1 MTEET
6 EHSCH
11 MTINPRDY
19 DLDEL
24 RKMARQRD
32 DRDNGLADDDDDVPD
47 PSNLEM
53 GLEDVDE
60 DALAGNSFRSGLYR
74 ELLPFLGG
82 SQAEKPYLASLPEN
96 YAAEFVVFEWLE
108 FLLMHSGYQG
118 ADEALDY
125 YADID
130 WITEDVQSD
139 LSDYLLG
146 IDESSTNDGNE
157 LSVDDHMLSLVY
169 IAKLT
174 AMT

>member
-1 MTEET
+1 
-6 EHSCH
+6 

-24 RKMARQRD
+24 REMARKRGEQ
-32 DRDNGLADDDDDVPD
+32 DNGMGDEELPD
-47 PSNLEM
+47 PSNLDV
-53 GLEDVDE
+53 GLDE
-60 DALAGNSFRSGLYR
+60 ADAESLSGNSFRSGLYR

-82 SQAEKPYLASLPEN
+82 EDLEKPYLESLPET

-108 FLLMHSGYQG
+108 FLLLHSGYQG
-118 ADEALDY
+118 TDNALAY
-125 YADID
+125 YESVD
-130 WITEDVQSD
+130 WITEDVSAD

-146 IDESSTNDGNE
+146 IEETATSEGNE
-157 LSVDDHMLSLVY
+157 LDVDDHMLSLVY

>member
-1 MTEET
+1 
-6 EHSCH
+6 

-24 RKMARQRD
+24 RKMARQRGERNGGLGD
-32 DRDNGLADDDDDVPD
+32 DEEMPD
-47 PSNLEM
+47 PANIEM
-53 GLEDVDE
+53 GLEDGEE
-60 DALAGNSFRSGLYR
+60 DVLAGSSFRSGLYR
-74 ELLPFLGG
+74 ELLPFLAGD
-82 SQAEKPYLASLPEN
+82 SQEKPYLSALPET

-118 ADEALDY
+118 ADEALAY
-125 YADID
+125 YESID
-130 WITEDVQSD
+130 WITETVRSD

-146 IDESSTNDGNE
+146 IDESATNDDND

-174 AMT
+174 VMT

>member
-1 MTEET
+1 
-6 EHSCH
+6 

-19 DLDEL
+19 DLNEL
-24 RKMARQRD
+24 RKMARQRGE
-32 DRDNGLADDDDDVPD
+32 RNGGLTEDEDIPD
-47 PSNLEM
+47 PSNLDM
-53 GLEDVDE
+53 GLENGE
-60 DALAGNSFRSGLYR
+60 EEMLAGSSFRSGLYR
-74 ELLPFLGG
+74 ELLPFLSGD
-82 SQAEKPYLASLPEN
+82 SEAKPYLEALPQT

-118 ADEALDY
+118 ADEALAY
-125 YADID
+125 YESID
-130 WITEDVQSD
+130 WITEETRSE

-146 IDESSTNDGNE
+146 IDESATNDDND

>member
-1 MTEET
+1 
-6 EHSCH
+6 

-24 RKMARQRD
+24 RKMARKRGE
-32 DRDNGLADDDDDVPD
+32 RSGGLADEEDIPD
-47 PSNLEM
+47 PANLEM
-53 GLEDVDE
+53 GMDDAEDEV
-60 DALAGNSFRSGLYR
+60 LAGSSFRSGLYR
-74 ELLPFLGG
+74 ELLPFLSGEDH
-82 SQAEKPYLASLPEN
+82 EKPYLAALPET

-108 FLLMHSGYQG
+108 FLLMHSGYKG
-118 ADEALDY
+118 ADEAIAY
-125 YADID
+125 YESID
-130 WITEDVQSD
+130 WITESVQSD

-146 IDESSTNDGNE
+146 IDESATNDGND